1 MAEQEWWILRARV
14 SGDSGSNTKR
24 SVEAG
29 ATEKGPRPAPRLP
42 TSGSSL
48 LSLPHRLPL
57 YPLTPISPCLQPNQ
71 PILILSHLRTSYL
84 LPHRIS
90 SWSDLALN
98 FAPDKK
104 AGTPIVT
111 VRWFDI
117 HTRIAEHCGS
127 GVRHAGHTEPCCGHG
142 HSSLHVPLFISV
154 MRTPYSSP
162 QLIFWCVRIWKE
174 DFVGKADFCLGVSS
188 IRKCDKSLLPSH
200 AFPPLYFYIFLY
212 FRCLTKP
219 PQFLK
224 SLSNWAWSL
233 FSPALL

>member
-1 MAEQEWWILRARV
+1 MAEQEWWILRARA

-84 LPHRIS
+84 LRHRIF

-98 FAPDKK
+98 FSPDKTK
-104 AGTPIVT
+104 YH
-111 VRWFDI
+111 FSI
-117 HTRIAEHCGS
+117 HFTI
-127 GVRHAGHTEPCCGHG
+127 
-142 HSSLHVPLFISV
+142 
-154 MRTPYSSP
+154 
-162 QLIFWCVRIWKE
+162 
-174 DFVGKADFCLGVSS
+174 
-188 IRKCDKSLLPSH
+188 SLLHILNNNIKHWVNIIPKS
-200 AFPPLYFYIFLY
+200 PYEKKTVLIPYLSFL
-212 FRCLTKP
+212 
-219 PQFLK
+219 
-224 SLSNWAWSL
+224 
-233 FSPALL
+233 